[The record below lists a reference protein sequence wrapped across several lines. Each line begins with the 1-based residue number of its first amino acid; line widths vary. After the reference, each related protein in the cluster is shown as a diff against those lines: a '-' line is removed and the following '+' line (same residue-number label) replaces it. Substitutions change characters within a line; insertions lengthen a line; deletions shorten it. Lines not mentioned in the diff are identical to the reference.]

1 MGEKM
6 DTEGPYWSGT
16 SHFGPL
22 KTIRLGYLSDET
34 GQIALTQGIQGSK

>member
-1 MGEKM
+1 MGDKLVRQEVC
-6 DTEGPYWSGT
+6 WSRT

-34 GQIALTQGIQGSK
+34 GQIALTQGIQGPK